1 MPSVFA
7 TWIQFLPLSL
17 FAGHAFRLGAPTD
30 DRRVEAFG
38 VPAASPAAVRRA
50 SLWLLTATLVAVGA
64 SVAFRHDPT
73 WAAAVPITGL
83 AIVQRA
89 LAARLD
95 PRPGSLA
102 RAALVAVLVVSAAT
116 GAWAQTPDL
125 VTRVR
130 QALDADRTGEALA
143 LLERAVAANPNDP
156 AALAW
161 LGSAQ
166 VRRARTA
173 SAEEAAGW
181 VRKGFNTMDEA
192 VERFPGAPIV
202 WIVRGSTALRVP
214 DFFRKTPAA
223 VADLRTVVAMKEKDP
238 ASVSDAAEA
247 RAAWE
252 TARKLYPSAPEAAAI
267 ARELGGR

>member
-17 FAGHAFRLGAPTD
+17 FAGHAFPHGAPTD

-38 VPAASPAAVRRA
+38 VPAAAPAAVRRA
-50 SLWLLTATLVAVGA
+50 SLWLLAATLVAVGA

-125 VTRVR
+125 VTRAR
-130 QALDADRTGEALA
+130 QALDADRTDEALA

-173 SAEEAAGW
+173 SAEEAAGG
-181 VRKGFNTMDEA
+181 VR
-192 VERFPGAPIV
+192 
-202 WIVRGSTALRVP
+202 
-214 DFFRKTPAA
+214 
-223 VADLRTVVAMKEKDP
+223 KEKDP
-238 ASVSDAAEA
+238 ASVSDAAMPLVYLNLGLAYKKLGQKAEA

-252 TARKLYPSAPEAAAI
+252 TGRKLYPSAPEAAAI
-267 ARELGGR
+267 ARELGGL